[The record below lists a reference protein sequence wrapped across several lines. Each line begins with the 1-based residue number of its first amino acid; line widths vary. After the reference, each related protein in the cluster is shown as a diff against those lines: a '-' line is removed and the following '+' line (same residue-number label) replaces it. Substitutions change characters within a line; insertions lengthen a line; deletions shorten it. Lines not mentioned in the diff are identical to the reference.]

1 MDESDF
7 SKFGQNIRDTVSDAV
22 NSAVES
28 MDFSGLSEKISGT
41 ADHIVEE
48 TVNAFGGTYSRNGKK
63 RNVTFGTRARENMAY
78 PEKTDEEKLALR
90 FAPKMPG
97 KISGMLMCTFG
108 GIGTAGFG
116 IPACI
121 LLAIGLAGHHP
132 IVLSLGL
139 IGFLPFA
146 IAFGAL
152 LKNGCD
158 RLGRISRFD
167 RYKRCIGT
175 KALCAIRSLSGAV
188 GLPEKKVRRELEG
201 MIAQG
206 YFLQGHMDD
215 EKTCLILDDET
226 YQLYLQSKEQMED
239 AKRQAE
245 EISRQKEAADRQA
258 EEARRQKEAA
268 DRQAEEARRQ
278 EREAQYRAETAK
290 REQNHAQ
297 SQTSASSAAS
307 SKDRKDVQE
316 AVQVGMEYIRQIRQI
331 NDELPQPVISAKLSH
346 LEEVIGLIYL
356 RVQKTPEKISSLKR
370 FTDYYLPTT
379 MRLVT
384 AYRDLDRV
392 DTENA
397 KQSKEQIE
405 RTLDTINEA
414 FDKLLDNLYEEDRM
428 NIQADIAVLK
438 TLLAQEGLVDDGLH
452 AQ

>member
-22 NSAVES
+22 NSAMES
-28 MDFSGLSEKISGT
+28 MDFSGLSEKVSAT

-48 TVNAFGGTYSRNGKK
+48 TVNAFGGTYSRNGNK
-63 RNVTFGTRARENMAY
+63 RNVTFGTRARENAVY

-90 FAPKMPG
+90 FVPKVPG
-97 KISGMLMCTFG
+97 KVSGTLMCTFG

-116 IPACI
+116 IPAFI
-121 LLAIGLAGHHP
+121 LLALGLAGHP
-132 IVLSLGL
+132 IVLSLGV

-146 IAFGAL
+146 IASGAL
-152 LKNGCD
+152 LKSGCD
-158 RLGRISRFD
+158 RLGRISRFE

-175 KALCAIRSLSGAV
+175 KALCAVRSLSGAV
-188 GLPEKKVRRELEG
+188 GLPEKKVRREIES
-201 MIAQG
+201 MIAKG

-215 EKTCLILDDET
+215 EKSCLILDDET
-226 YQLYLQSKEQMED
+226 YQLYLQSKEQVEN
-239 AKRQAE
+239 
-245 EISRQKEAADRQA
+245 
-258 EEARRQKEAA
+258 ARRQDRGTANASTQEA
-268 DRQAEEARRQ
+268 
-278 EREAQYRAETAK
+278 
-290 REQNHAQ
+290 
-297 SQTSASSAAS
+297 SSSAAS
-307 SKDRKDVQE
+307 SKNSKDVQRALE
-316 AVQVGMEYIRQIRQI
+316 VGMEYIRQIRQI
-331 NDELPQPVISAKLSH
+331 NDELPQPVITEKLSH

-356 RVQKTPEKISSLKR
+356 RVEKTPEKLSSLKH

-384 AYRDLDRV
+384 AYRDLDHV

-397 KQSKEQIE
+397 RQSKEQIE
-405 RTLDTINEA
+405 RTLDTINDA
-414 FDKLLDNLYEEDRM
+414 FDKLLDSLYEEDRM

>member
-1 MDESDF
+1 MSESDF

-22 NSAVES
+22 NSAMES

-63 RNVTFGTRARENMAY
+63 RNVTFGTKARENMAY

-90 FAPKMPG
+90 FVPKMPG
-97 KISGMLMCTFG
+97 KASGMLMCTFG

-121 LLAIGLAGHHP
+121 LLAIGLAGHP

-146 IAFGAL
+146 IAFGVL

-158 RLGRISRFD
+158 RLGRISRFE

-175 KALCAIRSLSGAV
+175 KALCAVRSLSGAV

-206 YFLQGHMDD
+206 YFRQGHMDD
-215 EKTCLILDDET
+215 EKSCLILDDET

-245 EISRQKEAADRQA
+245 EISRQKEEADC
-258 EEARRQKEAA
+258 
-268 DRQAEEARRQ
+268 QAEEARRQ
-278 EREAQYRAETAK
+278 ERKAQDQAEAAK
-290 REQNHAQ
+290 REQNHSQA
-297 SQTSASSAAS
+297 QTSASTAGSA
-307 SKDRKDVQE
+307 KNQKDVQE

-331 NDELPQPVISAKLSH
+331 NDELPQPVISEKLSH

-384 AYRDLDRV
+384 AYRDLDHV

-397 KQSKEQIE
+397 RQSKAQIE
-405 RTLDTINEA
+405 RTLDTINDA
-414 FDKLLDNLYEEDRM
+414 FDKLLDSLYEEDRM

-452 AQ
+452 ADDGLHV

>member
-7 SKFGQNIRDTVSDAV
+7 SKFGQNIRDNVLDAV
-22 NSAVES
+22 NSAMES
-28 MDFSGLSEKISGT
+28 MDFSGLSEKISAT

-48 TVNAFGGTYSRNGKK
+48 TVGAFGGTYNRNGNK
-63 RNVTFGTRARENMAY
+63 RNGTFGGRERENVY
-78 PEKTDEEKLALR
+78 QEKTDEEKLALR
-90 FAPKMPG
+90 FVPKVPG
-97 KISGMLMCTFG
+97 KVSGTLMCTFG

-116 IPACI
+116 IPAFI
-121 LLAIGLAGHHP
+121 LLALGLAGHP

-158 RLGRISRFD
+158 RLGRISRFE

-175 KALCAIRSLSGAV
+175 KALCAVRSLSGAV
-188 GLPEKKVRRELEG
+188 GLPEKKVKKELER

-215 EKTCLILDDET
+215 EKTCLILDDDT
-226 YQLYLQSKEQMED
+226 YQLYLQSKEQMKNARCQEAD
-239 AKRQAE
+239 AKADKERQE
-245 EISRQKEAADRQA
+245 RVQQERQQERVQKEAAA
-258 EEARRQKEAA
+258 FG
-268 DRQAEEARRQ
+268 
-278 EREAQYRAETAK
+278 
-290 REQNHAQ
+290 
-297 SQTSASSAAS
+297 SSSA
-307 SKDRKDVQE
+307 KQEKEIQE
-316 AVQVGMEYIRQIRQI
+316 AVRVGMEYIRQIRQI
-331 NDELPQPVISAKLSH
+331 NEELPEPVISEKLSH

-356 RVQKTPEKISSLKR
+356 RVQKTPEKLSSLKR

-384 AYRDLDRV
+384 AYRDLDGV

-397 KQSKEQIE
+397 KQSREQIE
-405 RTLDTINEA
+405 RTLDTINQA
-414 FDKLLDNLYEEDRM
+414 FDKLLDSLYEDDRM
-428 NIQADIAVLK
+428 KIQTDISVLK

-452 AQ
+452 V